1 MQKWL
6 LVISFILTV
15 GLAEAQ
21 LEPLSNQYM
30 LNTLAINPA
39 YAGSRDALSIT
50 MLHRNQW
57 TGFEGSPK
65 TMTLALH
72 SPLRNEKVGLGLLA
86 VNNKIGIT
94 NASGITGNF
103 AYRMN
108 IGSGIFSLGLSGGV
122 TVARNTWSELVA
134 VDLDDGLIPTNTQG
148 YLLPNFSVG
157 SYYYSDRLFIG
168 ISIPMFLSHNFNPA
182 THEFDLVND
191 YSAYNYLIN
200 TGYLFKVSETWKVL
214 PSMMIRLNPGAASQM
229 DLNSLVIY
237 RDKVWAGVSYRTSK
251 SFVGLMMYQ
260 VNNQLAIA
268 YTYDMGFGK
277 IGGYMGG
284 SHEIMI
290 RYEFRYVIDVVNPRY
305 F

>member
-6 LVISFILTV
+6 LIISFIFTGV
-15 GLAEAQ
+15 LAEAQ

-39 YAGSRDALSIT
+39 YAGSRDALSVT

-65 TMTLALH
+65 TITVGVHTPM
-72 SPLRNEKVGLGLLA
+72 RNEKVGLGLLA
-86 VNNKIGIT
+86 VNNKIGIISST
-94 NASGITGNF
+94 GIYGNF
-103 AYRMN
+103 AYRIKM
-108 IGSGIFSLGLSGGV
+108 GQGILSLGLSGGL
-122 TVARNTWSELVA
+122 TITKNRWSELVA
-134 VDLDDGLIPTNTQG
+134 IDQDDGIIPIDNQG

-157 SYYYSDRLFIG
+157 TYYSTDRLFIG
-168 ISIPMFLSHNFNPA
+168 LSIPMFLSHNFNPS
-182 THEFDLVND
+182 TQEFELVND
-191 YSAYNYLIN
+191 YSEYNYLLN
-200 TGYLFKVSETWKVL
+200 SGYLFKASENWKVL
-214 PSMMIRLNPGAASQM
+214 PSTLIRFNPGSTLLM
-229 DLNSLVIY
+229 DLNASVIY
-237 RDKVWAGVSYRTSK
+237 RDKVWAGFSYRSNK
-251 SFVGLMMYQ
+251 SVVGLFMYQ
-260 VNNQLAIA
+260 VNNQLSIA
-268 YTYDMGFGK
+268 YTYDMGLGK

>member
-6 LVISFILTV
+6 LVILFILTL

-72 SPLRNEKVGLGLLA
+72 APLRNEKVGLGLLA

-94 NASGITGNF
+94 NSSGITGNF

-108 IGSGIFSLGLSGGV
+108 IGSGIFSLGLSGGI
-122 TVARNTWSELVA
+122 TIARNSWSELVA
-134 VDLDDGLIPTNTQG
+134 IDLDDGIIPTNTMG
-148 YLLPNFSVG
+148 YMLPNFSVG
-157 SYYYSDRLFIG
+157 SYYYSDQLFIG
-168 ISIPMFLSHNFNPA
+168 ISIPMFLSHNFNSA

-200 TGYLFKVSETWKVL
+200 TGYLFNVSETWKVL

-251 SFVGLMMYQ
+251 SIVGLMMYQ